1 MKARNVNII
10 AIQERYLDIITKQI
24 KEVLGDTINIHPIT
38 VKDLQSDTVKSGDMV
53 VISSSQIKG
62 LVTQLIPNDCPCI
75 VAKRD
80 INYMNT
86 KKLLNLPPGQEL
98 LVVNDNKMNAEET
111 VQSLRETIFEHN
123 YVAYTPEDNIP
134 QSINYIV
141 TPGERQLLPRGL
153 TNVIDIGPRLL
164 DISTFEKIVKLL
176 DINYP
181 ISQIVKRYFKAC
193 VSLSGRNKEEIQSNK
208 DIRNVAQ
215 YYFEDIISV
224 SKSMKETVQLAKCYS
239 EDSHAI
245 HIHIEGE
252 PGTGKSMF
260 AQAIH
265 NYSTNAE
272 RSFISINCS
281 SSDFNT
287 IEKLLFGSEEGEE
300 ISYGLFELA
309 ENGTVCIEEIGEL
322 PLSIQKQ
329 LFHVLEKG
337 KFRRLS
343 GSELHSF
350 HCRVI
355 TTSSISCKKLVEK
368 ELFRRDLYELLAK
381 YSLNIPALSER
392 KDDLLPLIH
401 NVKKR
406 IKRNDIEFT
415 NEVIEFFKE
424 YNWDN
429 NVKHLYNVITY
440 LAFLNGDH
448 IGIESLPFH
457 LRSNYDQQKFNTVF
471 EANNNVNKI
480 IAEIEKHGFLDENIK
495 ILDAFYEGKKERISY
510 GRKALKVYL
519 EKKGLILSEQQL
531 RMRLEVLQDLG
542 LIIVRQGRA
551 GSTISRQGE
560 EFLREFYKTG
570 FNV

>member
-1 MKARNVNII
+1 MKDRKVNII

-24 KEVLGDTINIHPIT
+24 KEVLGDTINVHPIT
-38 VKDLQSDTVKSGDMV
+38 VKDLQSDTVEYGDIV

-62 LVTQLIPNDCPCI
+62 LITQLIPKDCPCI

-80 INYMNT
+80 INFMNT
-86 KKLLNLPPGQEL
+86 KELLNLPPNQEI
-98 LVVNDNKMNAEET
+98 LVVNDNKINAKET

-123 YVAYTPEDNIP
+123 YIAYTPEDHIP

-141 TPGERQLLPRGL
+141 TPGERHLLPRGL

-164 DISTFEKIVKLL
+164 DISTFEKIVHLL

-181 ISQIVKRYFKAC
+181 MSQIVKRYFKAC

-215 YYFEDIISV
+215 YYFDDIISV
-224 SKSMKETVQLAKCYS
+224 SELMKKAVERAKRYAK
-239 EDSHAI
+239 DSHAI

-281 SSDFNT
+281 SSDFT
-287 IEKLLFGSEEGEE
+287 IEKLLFGSEEGGE

-329 LFHVLEKG
+329 LYHVLEKG
-337 KFRRLS
+337 KFLRLS
-343 GSELHSF
+343 GNELLPLQ
-350 HCRVI
+350 CRVI
-355 TTSSISCKKLVEK
+355 TTNSKSCKELVEK
-368 ELFRRDLYELLAK
+368 ELFRHDLYNLLTK
-381 YSLNIPALSER
+381 YSLKIPALSER
-392 KDDLLPLIH
+392 KEDLLPLIH

-406 IKRNDIEFT
+406 IKRNNIEFT
-415 NEVIEFFKE
+415 NEVITFFEE

-457 LRSNYDQQKFNTVF
+457 LRSNYNQQKFNVF
-471 EANNNVNKI
+471 EVNNKVNKI
-480 IAEIEKHGFLDENIK
+480 IVEIEKHGFLDENIK
-495 ILDAFYEGKKERISY
+495 ILNAFYEGKKERVSY
-510 GRKALKVYL
+510 GRKALKVHL

-570 FNV
+570 INV